1 MKKFKDFIKEET
13 MPYAGIQSGNID
25 IENSEARDQINTL
38 LTSITSQRFV
48 TPYIGLERVA
58 KTLANFHIFIP
69 SSSFFEGDS
78 GIAVW
83 PVNQFG
89 IKMGQTNSGDFVEKG
104 NVSKDMTH
112 GPHMPG
118 EGVPEE
124 HGETSNN
131 EYSIFFEYQMSD
143 NGMFDIFCEI
153 VNEDELTEIMD
164 DLGDDLEY
172 EEEEKEELDEGWVS
186 IRDPLTGKT
195 ETYGGRHRPISVP
208 ARSNKKPNEP
218 KEDSPAMKDA
228 LEKIKN
234 TDWTPRKKTFTKEEN
249 LDETSHKTKSKRDE
263 FLSRFTKDIEDKVG
277 SEGEKKKIAREKL
290 SGRKMNP
297 FDIRNLRRSLAE
309 QDQLDELKLND
320 DQLQE
325 KTDIDDRDETPPFVP
340 DEKKSTPWTSPH
352 SKAKHLARDMMKNF
366 KKRKEEESQETTK
379 KK

>member
-153 VNEDELTEIMD
+153 VNEDELAEIMD

-172 EEEEKEELDEGWVS
+172 EEEEEEKEELDEGWVS

-249 LDETSHKTKSKRDE
+249 LDEGMK
-263 FLSRFTKDIEDKVG
+263 
-277 SEGEKKKIAREKL
+277 
-290 SGRKMNP
+290 
-297 FDIRNLRRSLAE
+297 
-309 QDQLDELKLND
+309 
-320 DQLQE
+320 E

-352 SKAKHLARDMMKNF
+352 SKAKHLARAMMKKF
-366 KKRKEEESQETTK
+366 MKRKEEEESQETAK